1 MAPPIIKGNIFP
13 DPVFNAAHCKVT
25 NLCEVMVHVDA
36 VHVVVEEIPDGHGEV
51 VVAVNHWVLVQ
62 HSPHLTVI

>member
-1 MAPPIIKGNIFP
+1 MAPPVKNATIFP
-13 DPVFNAAHCKVT
+13 HPVFNAAHCKVT

-62 HSPHLTVI
+62 HSPYLIVI